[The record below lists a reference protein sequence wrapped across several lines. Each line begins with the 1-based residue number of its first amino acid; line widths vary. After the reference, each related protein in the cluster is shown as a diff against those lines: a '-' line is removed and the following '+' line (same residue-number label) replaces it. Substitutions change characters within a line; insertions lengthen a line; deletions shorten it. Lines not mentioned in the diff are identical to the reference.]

1 MELYLLLN
9 HLDFIFN
16 FNGNSQFSL
25 PKTSFSGLRQNKY
38 GSAMSMEC
46 PLQRSHSGKP
56 IHTQANHAWLII
68 FLNFLLKTDSV
79 SCKVYRPPATDL

>member
-16 FNGNSQFSL
+16 FNGNSQFRL
-25 PKTSFSGLRQNKY
+25 PKTCFSGLRQNKY
-38 GSAMSMEC
+38 GSVISMGC
-46 PLQRSHSGKP
+46 PLQRSHSGNP

-68 FLNFLLKTDSV
+68 FLNF
-79 SCKVYRPPATDL
+79 PAENRFCEL